1 MNMGRLKAAMMDVG
15 EEALTIGIENAAVKH
30 GISEDDVKFCILL
43 ACAYDGDWQQFVDEG
58 MYPPPDITFH

>member
-1 MNMGRLKAAMMDVG
+1 MA
-15 EEALTIGIENAAVKH
+15 IGIENAAAKH

-58 MYPPPDITFH
+58 MYPPPDLTLH